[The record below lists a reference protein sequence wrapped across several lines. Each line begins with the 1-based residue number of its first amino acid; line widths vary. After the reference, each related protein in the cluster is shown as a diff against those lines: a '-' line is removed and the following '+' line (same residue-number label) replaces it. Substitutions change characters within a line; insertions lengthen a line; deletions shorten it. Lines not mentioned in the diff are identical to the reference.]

1 MDPIHRPILRGDQ
14 PDLDQILR
22 EAVATGEDLELEITG
37 QMEQEVILQ
46 HQGHRKIQGLLNQET
61 DLLEVFQ
68 IQYQTLRTIPEVKGE
83 VVNRE
88 EVKQEQDP

>member
-14 PDLDQILR
+14 LDLDQILR
-22 EAVATGEDLELEITG
+22 EAVAMGEDLELEITG

-68 IQYQTLRTIPEVKGE
+68 IQYQTLRTIPEVRG
-83 VVNRE
+83 VAVNQE